1 MEHIYAFTDEYG
13 AFGWDLNNP
22 TVSTHFIITSVIV
35 TDSNLQLCREKIEVV
50 RKKYFKESEIKSS
63 KIKGNHKRREKII
76 RALNDVPYKFF
87 AVCIDKKHVKRI

>member
-35 TDSNLQLCREKIEVV
+35 TDSNLQLCREKI
-50 RKKYFKESEIKSS
+50 KWSEKSIL
-63 KIKGNHKRREKII
+63 KIVK
-76 RALNDVPYKFF
+76 LNRLK
-87 AVCIDKKHVKRI
+87 